1 LKKNSLDTQFLDSKE
16 SLGFSLWKVSNKL
29 QRLHR
34 SGLKEINL
42 TPTQFSL
49 LACIVYMDTSNEVM
63 TQSFLCQHTQMDKM
77 LVSDVIK
84 SLVIKKLVSKKDN
97 PKDSRAVIIAATAD
111 GTKLAN
117 KAVKIVED
125 IDTKFFVKVK
135 NKSAFNMDLINLL
148 AD

>member
-1 LKKNSLDTQFLDSKE
+1 MKKNSLDTQFADSKE

-49 LACIVYMDTSNEVM
+49 LACIVYMNTSNEAV

-84 SLVIKKLVSKKDN
+84 SLVTKKLVSKKDN
-97 PKDSRAVIIAATAD
+97 PKDSRAFIIAATPD
-111 GTKLAN
+111 GIKLCN
-117 KAVKIVED
+117 KAVKIVEGID
-125 IDTKFFVKVK
+125 IQFFGKVK
-135 NKSAFNMDLINLL
+135 NRSLFNSDLINLL

>member
-1 LKKNSLDTQFLDSKE
+1 MKKNNLETQFPDSKE

-49 LACIVYMDTSNEVM
+49 LACIVYMDSSGEVM

-84 SLVIKKLVSKKDN
+84 SLVTKKLVSKKDN
-97 PKDSRAVIIAATAD
+97 PKDSRAFVIAATD
-111 GTKLAN
+111 EGTKMAN

-125 IDTKFFVKVK
+125 IDNEFFSKVK
-135 NKSAFNMDLINLL
+135 NRSAFNFDLINLL